1 MSFIN
6 KTAKKQALQGIDSVA
21 ENDRGHLH
29 EKFYYLDHT
38 AEVLEN
44 YRRIQENEI
53 FDKVL
58 HGEREKKAALKLES
72 RKMEH
77 LLVTS
82 EFNSYGYF

>member
-21 ENDRGHLH
+21 ESDRGHLH

-77 LLVTS
+77 LLETS